1 MASGLLL
8 LSEATSTGGLLPLIS
23 NVWLLLFQPGSI
35 LRETQPCS
43 SVFSSQGSNTGGNAG
58 KEAMRHTGHRRR
70 CAAKPSAVGAEWL
83 QLRGLQ

>member
-43 SVFSSQGSNTGGNAG
+43 SVFSSQRSNTGGNAG
-58 KEAMRHTGHRRR
+58 KEAMRHTGTTGD
-70 CAAKPSAVGAEWL
+70 VL
-83 QLRGLQ
+83 QSPALLGQSGSS